1 MSRWLEYC
9 QNWLEIHFFLYFWIN
24 MMRFANFG
32 FVCKGLW
39 IKNYQLILMFSSV
52 SLFGL
57 FSASLFTLQYM
68 HAWAKICCFFAPNY
82 SKTMFNVSFPHE
94 AIWGSDFF
102 SAQVDA
108 FPNITSGQ
116 RPRVIWRNASTSA
129 EKKSNPRI
137 ASWGK
142 GIL

>member
-32 FVCKGLW
+32 FVCKSLW

-68 HAWAKICCFFAPNY
+68 HAWAKILRLY
-82 SKTMFNVSFPHE
+82 MGKST
-94 AIWGSDFF
+94 
-102 SAQVDA
+102 
-108 FPNITSGQ
+108 
-116 RPRVIWRNASTSA
+116 PRLA
-129 EKKSNPRI
+129 EDCWKW
-137 ASWGK
+137 SWGRRRLRRDIRMWP
-142 GIL
+142 GVLNSGRRRREDMRAPEESYQRYR